1 MHAAAQTRA
10 ILAGIAAQRLNVPLS
25 ELTVHLGAVR
35 AKDGRSMTFGQL
47 VTGETLH
54 VQAAPQSALRDPKT
68 RGVMGK
74 SVPRVDI
81 PAKVTG
87 NAIYVQDLRLPDMVH
102 ARVVRPPSYGARL
115 ESVDNAQVEKMPGVL
130 KIVRNGSFL
139 AVVAEREYQAVV
151 AMRALA
157 RAAKWNEKAAL
168 PPPANAYA
176 HFQRLPT
183 QDYVDLGESSEL
195 ATGSGVISA
204 SYRRPYQMHASIGP
218 SCAVGLAQDGTLTIW
233 SHTQGVYPLRDAI
246 AEMLRM
252 PRRARALHPHGRLRL
267 LRPQRRGRRRRRR
280 CAHRDGFPAPPRARS
295 MDA

>member
-87 NAIYVQDLRLPDMVH
+87 NAIYVQDLRLADMVH

-115 ESVDNAQVEKMPGVL
+115 SRS
-130 KIVRNGSFL
+130 ITH
-139 AVVAEREYQAVV
+139 
-151 AMRALA
+151 
-157 RAAKWNEKAAL
+157 KW
-168 PPPANAYA
+168 
-176 HFQRLPT
+176 
-183 QDYVDLGESSEL
+183 
-195 ATGSGVISA
+195 
-204 SYRRPYQMHASIGP
+204 
-218 SCAVGLAQDGTLTIW
+218 
-233 SHTQGVYPLRDAI
+233 
-246 AEMLRM
+246 
-252 PRRARALHPHGRLRL
+252 
-267 LRPQRRGRRRRRR
+267 RR
-280 CAHRDGFPAPPRARS
+280 CQAC
-295 MDA
+295 